1 MAILVLDD
9 KVFEAGSDV
18 LRATEGTEPCGVVE
32 IMADVMPLPE
42 NDTEETVDDGMGGEW
57 SEVGIELE
65 MDTEDSFE
73 TLGNSTEEGT
83 VLSD

>member
-1 MAILVLDD
+1 M
-9 KVFEAGSDV
+9 FETGSDV
-18 LRATEGTEPCGVVE
+18 LRATEGTELCGVVE

-42 NDTEETVDDGMGGEW
+42 NDTEETIDDGMGGEW
-57 SEVGIELE
+57 SDIGMEFE
-65 MDTEDSFE
+65 MDTEGSFE